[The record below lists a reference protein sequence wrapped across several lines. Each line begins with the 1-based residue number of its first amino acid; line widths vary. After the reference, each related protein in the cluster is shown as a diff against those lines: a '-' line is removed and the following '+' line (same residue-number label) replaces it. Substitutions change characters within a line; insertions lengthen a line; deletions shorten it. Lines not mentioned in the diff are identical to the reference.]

1 MLKDRRDYMASEST
15 AKVVEEKAPS
25 AVPKDRR
32 YVGSKETFAY
42 ILDDIAQSFNIGK
55 YDDIFKMN
63 ILKIDLVLQSITNAV
78 IGVWDII
85 NDLFLASIV
94 DRTRTR
100 WGKFKPW
107 LVIYAVPGVLV
118 TVIYW
123 ALPIFLG
130 TDGIGTNMP
139 RFAAY
144 LTLQIFSNLA
154 SSLIAIVRQGMTST
168 ITPNIIDR
176 TRLITQANLLSGFV
190 EKAPEIL
197 MGVLIDLY
205 INNPEKKAL
214 EITNNVLYQTGYNR
228 LFVIGG
234 VVTAVV
240 SGLFALFYALVAK
253 ERVMQTVDRPSVF
266 SGIKSVVTNKPLL
279 LITLSEFLSAF
290 SLNSGLNLYYINV
303 LNLASMSTIVG
314 IPGAVVSPISYS
326 YVPWAR
332 SKFSTKALWI
342 VGSHI
347 DNLLLLCV
355 FGVGSL
361 KFGNKRGYEKLAV
374 MIPAFMLRET
384 IWMFFFGIKKVIP
397 EEMRNEAI
405 DYGEWKNGFRSEG
418 MTGVAKGLV
427 TKMVNTVKNF
437 IQPLLLKQF
446 GYNPNAT
453 QGNQTA
459 QARYALFWMSTLLPV
474 VTGILSIVPKLF
486 YDLQGE
492 KKERMYQDLH
502 DRRKAI
508 AAEVAE
514 FNEQAATEKA
524 ENQ

>member
-1 MLKDRRDYMASEST
+1 MASEST

-55 YDDIFKMN
+55 YDDVFKMN
-63 ILKIDLVLQSITNAV
+63 ILKIDLVLQSVTNG
-78 IGVWDII
+78 IISVWDII
-85 NDLFLASIV
+85 NDIFLATIV
-94 DRTRTR
+94 DKTRTR

-107 LVIYAVPGVLV
+107 LVVYAVPGVFL
-118 TVIYW
+118 TVMYW
-123 ALPIFLG
+123 ALPAFMG
-130 TDGIGTNMP
+130 TEGIGTAIP
-139 RFAAY
+139 RFAVY
-144 LTLQIFSNLA
+144 LCLLIFKNLA
-154 SSLIAIVRQGMTST
+154 ESLIAIVRQGMTST

-176 TRLITQANLLSGFV
+176 TRLITSANLLSGFV

-197 MGVLIDLY
+197 MGLLIDIY
-205 INNPEKKAL
+205 INSPANQILQTANPEA
-214 EITNNVLYQTGYNR
+214 YQAGYNKM
-228 LFVIGG
+228 FIIGG
-234 VVTAVV
+234 VITAVV
-240 SGLFALFYALVAK
+240 SGLFALFYAFVAK
-253 ERVMQTVDRPSVF
+253 ERVMQTVDKPSIF

-290 SLNSGLNLYYINV
+290 SLNSGTNLYYIEV

-342 VGSHI
+342 AGSHV
-347 DNLLLLCV
+347 DSVLMLGV
-355 FGVGSL
+355 FLAG
-361 KFGNKRGYEKLAV
+361 KFINIGGKKGYESLAV

-384 IWMFFFGIKKVIP
+384 IWMFFWGIRKVIP

-418 MTGVAKGLV
+418 MTGVAKGLI
-427 TKMVNTVKNF
+427 TKMVNSVKGV
-437 IQPLLLKQF
+437 IQPLLFKAF
-446 GYNPNAT
+446 GYDPSKN
-453 QGNQTA
+453 QGAQTPE
-459 QARYALFWMSTLLPV
+459 ARYALFFMCTLLPV
-474 VTGILSIVPKLF
+474 VTGILSIIPQLF

-492 KKERMYQDLH
+492 KRARMYMELRE
-502 DRRKAI
+502 RRKAI
-508 AAEVAE
+508 AAEVNE
-514 FNEQAATEKA
+514 FNDQAGENSNA
-524 ENQ
+524 E

>member
-1 MLKDRRDYMASEST
+1 MASEST

-63 ILKIDLVLQSITNAV
+63 ILKIDLKLQAFTNAA

-85 NDLFLASIV
+85 NDLLLASIV

-107 LVIYAVPGVLV
+107 LVVYAVPGVFL
-118 TVIYW
+118 TVLYW
-123 ALPIFLG
+123 ALPLLYG
-130 TDGIGTNMP
+130 TSGIGNDIP
-139 RFAAY
+139 KFAIFFV
-144 LTLQIFSNLA
+144 LQIFSNLA
-154 SSLIAIVRQGMTST
+154 ASLISIVRQGMTAT

-197 MGVLIDLY
+197 MGFLIDIYL
-205 INNPEKKAL
+205 NSDSARAQ
-214 EITNNVLYQTGYNR
+214 EITNPEAFQLGYNR
-228 LFVIGG
+228 IFVLGG
-234 VVTAVV
+234 VITAVV
-240 SGLFALFYALVAK
+240 AGLFALVYALVTK
-253 ERVMQTVDRPSVF
+253 ERVMQTVDRPSVL
-266 SGIKSVVTNKPLL
+266 SGIKSVFNNKPLL
-279 LITLSEFLSAF
+279 LITLSEFLSSF
-290 SLNSGLNLYYINV
+290 SIGSGTNLYYINV
-303 LNLASMSTIVG
+303 LRFATMSTVVG

-342 VGSHI
+342 AGSHV
-347 DNLLLLCV
+347 DGVLLLGV
-355 FGVGSL
+355 FAAGSL
-361 KFGNKRGYEKLAV
+361 IKLDGGRKRGFESLAV
-374 MIPAFMLRET
+374 MIPAFMIRET
-384 IWMFFFGIKKVIP
+384 IWMFFWGIRKVIP

-427 TKMVNTVKNF
+427 TKLVNTAKNS

-446 GYNPNAT
+446 GYDPNAS
-453 QGNQTA
+453 QGNQTP
-459 QARYALFWMSTLLPV
+459 QARHALFWMCTLLPV
-474 VTGILSIVPKLF
+474 VTGILSLVPQLF

-492 KKERMYQDLH
+492 KRERMYRELYE
-502 DRRKAI
+502 RRKLMQ
-508 AAEVAE
+508 ETVD
-514 FNEQAATEKA
+514 
-524 ENQ
+524 NQNANISNN